1 MDYPKLQRKCVGF
14 SSLTVLP
21 LLPHSPTPLVFLIL
35 RELINVEFISSNRYE
50 ICYVSENKNFAIHLD
65 VPVL

>member
-1 MDYPKLQRKCVGF
+1 MDYPKLQRKCVSF
-14 SSLTVLP
+14 SSLTILP

-65 VPVL
+65 APVL